1 MKIKVTNIKGGYHA
15 RLFSD
20 QGKILD
26 EMSCKAKAD
35 IGWICREML
44 RWQCKL
50 GSTDPW
56 ARNARQHHN
65 DDVTPKGVI
74 KYLGKNLPREAI

>member
-1 MKIKVTNIKGGYHA
+1 MKLKITQIDSDFHA
-15 RLFSD
+15 RLYSD
-20 QGKILD
+20 TGTILD
-26 EMSCKAKAD
+26 EMSCKLKQD

-56 ARNARQHHN
+56 ALQAREKQSQ
-65 DDVTPKGVI
+65 TPSPIGSV
-74 KYLGKNLPREAI
+74 KYRVQE